1 MTMYV
6 ALLRAVNLGSHN
18 QVRMDDLR
26 DLCTRLELAEARTLL
41 QSGNM
46 VFRSASRSTA
56 ALERTL
62 EAELKKSLD
71 VETDLFVRTAKEWDE
86 LVAANPFPAEAERD
100 PGHLVA
106 LVLKDA
112 PEPADVK
119 ALQAAVKGPEL
130 IRAVGRT
137 AYVVYSAGIGTS
149 RLTNAVIEKKLGT
162 RSTGR
167 NWNTVLKLQALMAKS

>member
-1 MTMYV
+1 MTAFV

-18 QVRMDDLR
+18 QVRMADLR
-26 DLCTRLELAEARTLL
+26 DLCGRLDLAEARTLL
-41 QSGNM
+41 QSGNV
-46 VFRSASRSTA
+46 VFRGASRSGA

-62 EAELKKSLD
+62 EAELEKGLG
-71 VETDLFVRTAKEWDE
+71 VRTDFFVRTAKEWNE
-86 LVAANPFPAEAERD
+86 LVSANPFPAEAKRD
-100 PGHLVA
+100 PGHLLA

-119 ALQAAVKGPEL
+119 ALQAAITGPEL

-137 AYVVYSAGIGTS
+137 AYVVYPAGVGTS
-149 RLTNAVIEKKLGT
+149 RLTNVVIEKKLGT

-167 NWNTVLKLQALMAKS
+167 NWNTVLKLQALVAE